1 MPGPLKENLLLNPD
15 FRDMLSA
22 FCEEKVE
29 FMVVGAY
36 ALAFHGFPRAT
47 GDIDLW
53 IRCSQENASRVW
65 RALIRF
71 GAPIS
76 GLSLDYLMTPGMVFQ
91 IGIVPRRIDI
101 LTSIG
106 GVEYDDARE
115 EWKEVEIE
123 GLVIHVI
130 GRNDLLRSKKAA
142 GRPKDQGDIAWLES
156 EEN

>member
-1 MPGPLKENLLLNPD
+1 MLNPD
-15 FRDMLSA
+15 YRDMLSA
-22 FCEEKVE
+22 FCEENVE

-53 IRCSQENASRVW
+53 VQRSQENASRVW
-65 RALIRF
+65 RALVRF
-71 GAPIS
+71 GAPLS
-76 GLSLDYLMTPGMVFQ
+76 DLSLDDLTKPGMVFQ
-91 IGIVPRRIDI
+91 IGIAPRRIDI

-106 GVEYDDARE
+106 GVEFDEAKGR
-115 EWKEVEIE
+115 WKELEIE

-130 GRNDLLRSKKAA
+130 GRDDLLRSKKAA

-156 EEN
+156 EQS